1 MCYDRSLLVAVENQG
16 KEGEQV
22 KEGERV
28 KHSKARALLW
38 L

>member
-1 MCYDRSLLVAVENQG
+1 MCYDGSLLVAVENQG